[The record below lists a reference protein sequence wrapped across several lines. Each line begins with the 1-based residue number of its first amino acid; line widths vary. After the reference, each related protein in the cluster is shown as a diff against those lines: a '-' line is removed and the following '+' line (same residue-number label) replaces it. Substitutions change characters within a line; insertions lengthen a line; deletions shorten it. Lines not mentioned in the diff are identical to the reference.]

1 MHFQKLNCEQI
12 IIVKQWILPHRRH
25 IWRGQY
31 YYQHLQLATTTIEI
45 PAASLILDIFGVD
58 NAIINVYSWEQPL
71 SKYPQ
76 QL

>member
-31 YYQHLQLATTTIEI
+31 YYQRLQLGTTAIKI
-45 PAASLILDIFGVD
+45 PAATLIGAVNDL
-58 NAIINVYSWEQPL
+58 
-71 SKYPQ
+71 
-76 QL
+76 